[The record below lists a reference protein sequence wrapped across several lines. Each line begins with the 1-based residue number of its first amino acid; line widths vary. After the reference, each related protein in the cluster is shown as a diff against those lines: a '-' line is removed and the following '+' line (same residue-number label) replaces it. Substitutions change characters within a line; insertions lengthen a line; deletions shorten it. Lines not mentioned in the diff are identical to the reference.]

1 MFHFLPGACCNL
13 NSLQICSILL
23 QVAILGI
30 SLGLWVRVA
39 ADWRKGRPLFPGSP
53 PAPKTN
59 SSVDLA
65 GFIIGFLILPGIV
78 RELIGDDPRRM
89 IAGYQIRSVIFCL
102 FVLVWA
108 SIRLAPPF
116 RQLPEELQT
125 LPRAAPIRRV
135 WLGMWGFAIAYLP
148 VSLLLLA
155 VSPIQTPHPLIEQ
168 FLKNPTSEMWRA
180 LLFSAIVVAP
190 LFEEFLFRVLLL
202 NSLRQLLDPL
212 LAILISS
219 AIFAMIHGLVDAIP
233 LYPLALVLGFLY
245 YRTGSYLS
253 VVTMHAMFNAYNLL
267 QFRLSGIPS

>member
-23 QVAILGI
+23 QVATLGI
-30 SLGLWVRVA
+30 GLGLWIRVA
-39 ADWRKGRPLFPGSP
+39 ADWRKGHPLFPGSP
-53 PAPKTN
+53 PTSKTN
-59 SSVDLA
+59 STVDLV

-78 RELIGDDPRRM
+78 RELIGDDPQRR

-125 LPRAAPIRRV
+125 LPRTAPIRRV

-155 VSPIQTPHPLIEQ
+155 VSPFRTAHPLIEL
-168 FLKNPTSEMWRA
+168 FLKNPTPEMWRT

-202 NSLRQLLDPL
+202 NSLRQLLDPFR
-212 LAILISS
+212 AILISS